1 MLFFGVDCS
10 SSLHI
15 VNKKKDILVLGKGPT
30 QGLDDIIII
39 REAKYS
45 IKDQE
50 EKFVCIIMKTIVFYL
65 VIPQKYINSKQ
76 ITLK

>member
-1 MLFFGVDCS
+1 MMFFGVDCS
-10 SSLHI
+10 SSLDI